1 MHKNFNRPH
10 QLGLL
15 GFLMITVSMVVTIY
29 TYPTFATAGFSLIF
43 FLLFAGFFWFIPVC
57 LTAAEMGTGAG
68 GWSNAGV
75 YSWGTAALG
84 ERWGF
89 KMIYLQFME
98 ISIGFVPMLYFITG
112 ALGYLFNAPVLSQPG
127 WAQFWII
134 FAIFWAIS
142 LASFGGTRI
151 TKYIA
156 SAGFILGVLLPALI
170 LIILGFLFVSD
181 GNTIQISLN
190 AHTFFPS
197 FKEGSTLVVLASFVL
212 AFMGA
217 EASAVHVNHLKNPGR
232 NYPLSILILVITTI
246 VIGSLAS
253 LTIAMTVP
261 RADISLNAGIVEA
274 FSYLFTHYGMAWARY
289 PIAALVA
296 VSAIAEIASW
306 VNGPVR
312 GMLFAAQQGLLPPR
326 LAKMNK
332 HHMPTKLMLVQGI
345 LVTIWMLVLTFG
357 AKGGGNM
364 AFFTAVALTVI
375 AYLTMYVLLFISYL
389 VLKVKEPNNP
399 RKFTLPTPFGWI
411 VALIGLAS
419 TIFAFIVAFAKP
431 DEITAK
437 LYGNYLTIL
446 IACYLII
453 FIIPHIVYRI
463 AQKRE
468 KHWKKTIQTMI
479 KKGET
484 FQTKSAFKN

>member
-1 MHKNFNRPH
+1 MHKNFNQPH
-10 QLGLL
+10 KLGLF

-43 FLLFAGFFWFIPVC
+43 FLLFAGFLWFIPVC

-112 ALGYLFNAPVLSQPG
+112 ALGYLFDAPILSQPG
-127 WAQFWII
+127 WAQFGII
-134 FAIFWAIS
+134 FAIFWIIS
-142 LASFGGTRI
+142 LASFWGTRI

-156 SAGFILGVLLPALI
+156 SAGFVLGVLLPALI
-170 LIILGFLFVSD
+170 LIILGFMFVHE
-181 GNTIQISLN
+181 GNTIQIVINSK
-190 AHTFFPS
+190 TFFPS
-197 FKEGSTLVVLASFVL
+197 FKESSTLVVLASFVL

-253 LTIAMTVP
+253 LTIAMTIP
-261 RADISLNAGIVEA
+261 RSSISLNAGIVEA
-274 FSYLFTHYGMAWARY
+274 FNYLFAHYGLSWARN

-312 GMLFAAQQGLLPPR
+312 G
-326 LAKMNK
+326 KK
-332 HHMPTKLMLVQGI
+332 
-345 LVTIWMLVLTFG
+345 
-357 AKGGGNM
+357 
-364 AFFTAVALTVI
+364 
-375 AYLTMYVLLFISYL
+375 
-389 VLKVKEPNNP
+389 
-399 RKFTLPTPFGWI
+399 
-411 VALIGLAS
+411 
-419 TIFAFIVAFAKP
+419 
-431 DEITAK
+431 
-437 LYGNYLTIL
+437 
-446 IACYLII
+446 
-453 FIIPHIVYRI
+453 YRW
-463 AQKRE
+463 R
-468 KHWKKTIQTMI
+468 H
-479 KKGET
+479 
-484 FQTKSAFKN
+484 

>member
-1 MHKNFNRPH
+1 MHKNFNQPH
-10 QLGLL
+10 KLGLF

-43 FLLFAGFFWFIPVC
+43 FLLFAGFLWFIPVC

-112 ALGYLFNAPVLSQPG
+112 ALGYLFDAPILSQPG
-127 WAQFWII
+127 WAQFGII
-134 FAIFWAIS
+134 FAIFWIIS
-142 LASFGGTRI
+142 LASFWGTRI

-156 SAGFILGVLLPALI
+156 SAGFVLGVLLPALI
-170 LIILGFLFVSD
+170 LIILGFMFVHE
-181 GNTIQISLN
+181 GNTIQIVINSK
-190 AHTFFPS
+190 TFFPS
-197 FKEGSTLVVLASFVL
+197 FKESSTLVVLASFVL

-253 LTIAMTVP
+253 LTIAMTIP
-261 RADISLNAGIVEA
+261 RSSISLNAGIVEA
-274 FSYLFTHYGMAWARY
+274 FNYLFAHYGLSWARN

-312 GMLFAAQQGLLPPR
+312 GMLFAAQSGLLPPR

-332 HHMPTKLMLVQGI
+332 HHMPTHLMLVQGL
-345 LVTIWMLVLTFG
+345 LVTIWMVVLTFG
-357 AKGGGNM
+357 SQGGGNM
-364 AFFTAVALTVI
+364 AFFTAIALTVI
-375 AYLTMYVLLFISYL
+375 SYLTMYVLMFISYL
-389 VLKVKEPNNP
+389 VLKVKNPNNP
-399 RKFTLPTPFGWI
+399 RRFNLPASVGWV
-411 VALIGLAS
+411 VALVGLGS

-431 DEITAK
+431 GEISRSM
-437 LYGNYLTIL
+437 YGNYLTIL
-446 IACYLII
+446 IVAYLAIVI
-453 FIIPHIVYRI
+453 LPHIVFKY
-463 AQKRE
+463 AHKRE
-468 KHWKKTIQTMI
+468 KRWKQEIASMV

-484 FQTKSAFKN
+484 FLTKSSIK